1 MKKITSIFSILIML
15 MATVL
20 AVGLS
25 GCLGGSSVHSP
36 VAGLNNSALPSG
48 GMWMERAEADIR
60 SVDLLIK
67 DGEVIARVTTE
78 LGQDESLDLRSI
90 KVRQFRN
97 TVNIYVPS
105 VEPTKN
111 QGNKIVDVKIGTVD
125 KFSSGGEY
133 TIVVNREHKKYDK
146 VFFKIEDGTLL
157 TTKPASVHSISF
169 KEIEGNVVAVAELS
183 VPDKTNY
190 SIDEKN
196 ITSRYMYGREVDV
209 YIPIMICGEFQIVD
223 SDSVYHEVTIGQ
235 MSQFSNG
242 RYEIGLNDREAFF
255 MILNGQLVQE
265 NIQGEYYDD

>member
-1 MKKITSIFSILIML
+1 MKKITSIFIIL
-15 MATVL
+15 MATAL
-20 AVGLS
+20 AVSLS
-25 GCLGGSSVHSP
+25 GCLGGGSVHSP
-36 VAGLNNSALPSG
+36 VAGLNNSTLPSG

-78 LGQDESLDLRSI
+78 LDQDESLDLRSI

-105 VEPTKN
+105 VEPTRN
-111 QGNKIVDVKIGTVD
+111 QGNKVVDVKIGTID

-133 TIVVNREHKKYDK
+133 TIVVNRENKKYDK

-169 KEIEGNVVAVAELS
+169 KEIEGNVIAVAELS

-196 ITSRYMYGREVDV
+196 ITSRYRYDRELDV
-209 YIPIMICGEFQIVD
+209 YIPIMIRGEFQMVD
-223 SDSVYHEVTIGQ
+223 FDSVYHEVTIGQ

-242 RYEIGLNDREAFF
+242 RYEIELNDREAFF
-255 MILNGQLVQE
+255 MVFNGQLVQE
-265 NIQGEYYDD
+265 NIQDEYYDD